1 MPNMAEHIL
10 AIDQGTTSTRAIIF
24 DSSATPIASAQTE
37 ITQYFPRRGWVE
49 HDPNEIAES
58 AIGVSEQAISLAGV
72 TPNDIAA
79 IGIANQR
86 ETTIVWERTTGRPLA
101 NAIVWQDRR
110 TANTCA
116 DIAQSSH
123 ARDIRQTTGL
133 VIDAYFS
140 ATKLSWLLDAVPD
153 GRKRAKSGELCFGTV
168 DSWLLWRLTGGA
180 VHAIDSTNASRTML
194 LNLHDLQWDS
204 GMMELF
210 DIPPVML
217 PEIKASSGDFG
228 ATNKSIFG
236 AEIPITAMAGD
247 QHAALYGQ
255 ACFKNGQVK
264 CTYGTGAFVLT
275 NRGTIPP
282 LESSERGGLLAT
294 LGFQVGS
301 KRYYAFEGSVFS
313 TGATIQWLRDG
324 LEIISSAAETSE
336 MASLAE
342 SHHGVYFVPAF
353 VGLGAPYWA
362 PHATAS
368 ITGMTRATT
377 KHDIVRAALE
387 STAYQVA
394 DVITAMESGRRRSR
408 EPLRAD
414 GGQSENSFTMQ
425 FQADILDRPVEVAKV
440 VETTAR
446 GAALLAGRG
455 IGLWRSEK
463 EINSLWQAAAR
474 YEPSITESERMN
486 LRSGGSAAIERSSSI
501 T

>member
-1 MPNMAEHIL
+1 MPENIL

-24 DSSATPIASAQTE
+24 DSSAIPIASAQTE
-37 ITQYFPRRGWVE
+37 LTQYFPERGWVE
-49 HDPNEIAES
+49 HDPNEIVDS
-58 AIGVSEQAISLAGV
+58 AIGVSEQAITRAGLA
-72 TPNDIAA
+72 PSDIAA

-86 ETTIVWERTTGRPLA
+86 ETTIVWERATGRPLA
-101 NAIVWQDRR
+101 NGIVWQDRR
-110 TANTCA
+110 TAGTCA

-133 VIDAYFS
+133 VIGAYFS
-140 ATKLSWLLDAVPD
+140 ATKLSWLLDAVPN
-153 GRKRAKSGELCFGTV
+153 GRKRAESGELCFGTV
-168 DSWLLWRLTGGA
+168 DSWLLWRLTDGA

-194 LNLHDLQWDS
+194 LNIHDLQWDP

-210 DIPPVML
+210 DIPAAML
-217 PEIKASSGDFG
+217 PEVKPSSGDFG
-228 ATNKSIFG
+228 VTDKQVFG

-255 ACFKNGQVK
+255 ACFKNGQIK

-275 NRGTIPP
+275 NSGTIPP
-282 LESSERGGLLAT
+282 LKLSERGGLLAT

-301 KRYYAFEGSVFS
+301 KRSYAVEGSVFS

-324 LEIISSAAETSE
+324 LGIISSATETSE

-353 VGLGAPYWA
+353 VGLGAPHWA

-368 ITGMTRATT
+368 ITGMTRSTT
-377 KHDIVRAALE
+377 KYDVVCAALE

-394 DVITAMESGRRRSR
+394 DVITAMESGRKRSD

-414 GGQSENSFTMQ
+414 GGQSANSFAMQ
-425 FQADILDRPVEVAKV
+425 FQSDILDRPVEVANV

-463 EINSLWQAAAR
+463 EINSLWQASDR
-474 YEPSITESERMN
+474 YEPLISESERMD
-486 LRSGGSAAIERSSSI
+486 LRSGWLSAVKRSSSI

>member
-1 MPNMAEHIL
+1 MAEHIL

-24 DSSATPIASAQTE
+24 DSSAIPVASAQTE
-37 ITQYFPRRGWVE
+37 LKQYFPQRGWVE
-49 HDPNEIAES
+49 HDPNEIVDS
-58 AIGVSEQAISLAGV
+58 AIGVSEQAITRSGLA
-72 TPNDIAA
+72 PNDIAA

-86 ETTIVWERTTGRPLA
+86 ETTIVWERATGRPLA
-101 NAIVWQDRR
+101 NGIVWQDRR
-110 TANTCA
+110 TADKCA
-116 DIAQSSH
+116 DIAQSIR

-140 ATKLSWLLDAVPD
+140 ATKLSWLLDAVPN
-153 GRKRAKSGELCFGTV
+153 GRKRAESGELCFGTV
-168 DSWLLWRLTGGA
+168 DSWLLWRLTDGD

-194 LNLHDLQWDS
+194 LNIHDLQWDS
-204 GMMELF
+204 EMMELF
-210 DIPPVML
+210 DIPLGML
-217 PEIKASSGDFG
+217 PEVKSSSGDFG
-228 ATNKSIFG
+228 VTDKQIFG
-236 AEIPITAMAGD
+236 SEIPITAMAGD

-255 ACFKNGQVK
+255 ACFKNGQIK
-264 CTYGTGAFVLT
+264 CTYGTGAFVLA
-275 NRGTIPP
+275 NSGTIPP
-282 LESSERGGLLAT
+282 LELSEREGLLAT

-301 KRYYAFEGSVFS
+301 KRNYAVEGSVFS

-324 LEIISSAAETSE
+324 LGIISNAAETSE

-353 VGLGAPYWA
+353 VGLGAPHWA

-368 ITGMTRATT
+368 ITGMTRSTT
-377 KHDIVRAALE
+377 KYDVVCAALE

-394 DVITAMESGRRRSR
+394 DVITAMESGRKRSH

-414 GGQSENSFTMQ
+414 GGQSANSFAMQ
-425 FQADILDRPVEVAKV
+425 FQSDILDRPVEVANV

-463 EINSLWQAAAR
+463 EINSLWQASHC
-474 YEPSITESERMN
+474 YEPLISESERTN
-486 LRSGGSAAIERSSSI
+486 LRSGWLAAVERSSSI
-501 T
+501 I

>member
-1 MPNMAEHIL
+1 MTNMTEHIL

-24 DSSATPIASAQTE
+24 DSSAIPVASAHIE
-37 ITQYFPRRGWVE
+37 LKQYFPQRGWVE
-49 HDPNEIAES
+49 HDPNEIVDS
-58 AIGVSEQAISLAGV
+58 AIGVSEQAIARSGLA
-72 TPNDIAA
+72 PNDIAA

-86 ETTIVWERTTGRPLA
+86 ETTIVWERATGRPLA
-101 NAIVWQDRR
+101 NGIVWQDRR
-110 TANTCA
+110 TAGKCA
-116 DIAQSSH
+116 DIAQSIR

-140 ATKLSWLLDAVPD
+140 ATKLSWILDAVPN
-153 GRKRAKSGELCFGTV
+153 GRKRAESGELCFGTV
-168 DSWLLWRLTGGA
+168 DSWLLWRLTDGA

-194 LNLHDLQWDS
+194 LNIHDLQWDS
-204 GMMELF
+204 EMMELF
-210 DIPPVML
+210 DIPPEML
-217 PEIKASSGDFG
+217 PEVKSSSGDFG
-228 ATNKSIFG
+228 VTDKQVFG
-236 AEIPITAMAGD
+236 SEIPITAMAGD

-255 ACFKNGQVK
+255 ACFKNGQIK
-264 CTYGTGAFVLT
+264 CTYGTGAFVLA
-275 NRGTIPP
+275 NSGTIPR
-282 LESSERGGLLAT
+282 LELSEREGLLAT

-301 KRYYAFEGSVFS
+301 KRNYAVEGSVFS

-324 LEIISSAAETSE
+324 LGIISNAAETSE

-353 VGLGAPYWA
+353 VGLGAPHWA

-368 ITGMTRATT
+368 ITGMTRSTT
-377 KHDIVRAALE
+377 KYDVVRAALE

-394 DVITAMESGRRRSR
+394 DVITAMESGRKRSH

-414 GGQSENSFTMQ
+414 GGQSANSFAMQ
-425 FQADILDRPVEVAKV
+425 FQSDILDRPVEVANV

-463 EINSLWQAAAR
+463 EINSLWQASHC
-474 YEPSITESERMN
+474 YEPLISESERTN
-486 LRSGGSAAIERSSSI
+486 LRSGWLAAVERSSSI
-501 T
+501 I